1 MELGR
6 SPAPAGWTPGA
17 QLFELHHGQWQQDYR
32 DELSTLHDPATGRW
46 IAVAKVDGAIAALVA
61 WNIAERRDHGRI
73 YLLAVSQP
81 YRRGQVGRQLCL
93 HALEVMKAIRVK
105 VVELGTG
112 EGTLHTAARALY
124 ESLGFTK
131 VPIAGYIKRIWTMPW
146 RVGAGHRPAP
156 HPESLLCGRL
166 LSVTAMLA
174 VCASP
179 PGLRQ
184 VKRDGRLPFSIWL
197 WH

>member
-1 MELGR
+1 MQIRPFLDADLPVLVELTVETFR
-6 SPAPAGWTPGA
+6 PFCENHVRPVYGA
-17 QLFELHHGQWQQDYR
+17 QLFELHHGQWQPDYR

-81 YRRGQVGRQLCL
+81 YRRGQVGRQFCL
-93 HALEVMKAIRVK
+93 HALEVMKAFPGE

-131 VPIAGYIKRIWTMPW
+131 VPIAGYIKRI
-146 RVGAGHRPAP
+146 
-156 HPESLLCGRL
+156 
-166 LSVTAMLA
+166 
-174 VCASP
+174 
-179 PGLRQ
+179 
-184 VKRDGRLPFSIWL
+184 
-197 WH
+197 